1 MNKLIYQSIGV
12 ASLTVTAIFSQQV
25 SAADCVTSVSGTVTI
40 STACDLPSGGIT
52 IDSGAT
58 FNAGTYKLTD
68 SSSSGYLI
76 NNGTTN
82 FTGSY
87 TLIINSSTVSQITNN
102 GTFNL
107 DKSYGIKVDSG
118 GTITNFTNNGT
129 MTMGANYSIFNDGG
143 TITNFTNAGTM
154 NWNSG
159 YYGLLFGNGTLGTFT
174 NTGVITGATIDL
186 LNDADG
192 TFTTLNN
199 LQGKATSDP
208 LTVTNP
214 PINYNIIVGST
225 SDYGQV
231 VFTNSG
237 SLNFGIHSSSVLE
250 GGTTYSSVI
259 QGISSGSM
267 SGTSGTF
274 TDGDGSYAWTLN
286 NSSSTIW
293 DLVVGA
299 FAPDAPSAAST
310 LTSIQSASYG
320 IASQFAG
327 FAMSTNYANMNTYDC
342 GLFDAKGG
350 CFSVGG
356 RYSDVN
362 GNNNTDSSSSAL
374 VAVGGYKLNNH
385 FRVAGFID
393 QQANSSTPNGITLD
407 NKGPMVGMSLVWNQH
422 PDHLGYQVKVANA
435 YQSKDLS
442 ITRTATGDAEA
453 GRGDTE
459 IEVQS
464 YVAEVSYQFSDGVK
478 TSYRPYV
485 ALRRAIIKQDGY
497 TETDVDN
504 PLTFNTLEDKSTTVI
519 MGMKAKYKL
528 SNQVI
533 LNGAL
538 GVEHDVDNDIDKLQA
553 TSSTITGL
561 TAVDINSSIN
571 KTRPVATLGAT
582 YHISPNQTLSAQTQY
597 QELAYTSTSGKTA
610 YVNYT
615 VGF

>member
-1 MNKLIYQSIGV
+1 M
-12 ASLTVTAIFSQQV
+12 
-25 SAADCVTSVSGTVTI
+25 
-40 STACDLPSGGIT
+40 PSGGIT

-58 FNAGTYKLTD
+58 LNASTYKLTD

-82 FTGSY
+82 FTGAY
-87 TLIINSSTVSQITNN
+87 TLVINSSTVSQITNN
-102 GTFNL
+102 GTFTLSNP
-107 DKSYGIKVDSG
+107 YGIKVDSG

-129 MTMGANYSIFNDGG
+129 MTMGNNYSIWMNGG

-154 NWNSG
+154 NWTSG
-159 YYGLLFGNGTLGTFT
+159 YYGLRLETGTLGTFT
-174 NTGVITGATIDL
+174 NTGVITGATRDFFNGAAL
-186 LNDADG
+186 

-208 LTVTNP
+208 LTVSYP
-214 PINYNIIVGST
+214 PTNYNIIVGST

-231 VFTNSG
+231 VFSSSG

-267 SGTSGTF
+267 SGTSG
-274 TDGDGSYAWTLN
+274 SYTYSGTTYDWTLV
-286 NSSSTIW
+286 NSSGSIW
-293 DLVVGA
+293 DLITA
-299 FAPDAPSAAST
+299 SLAPSAAST
-310 LTSIQSASYG
+310 LASMTTASQA

-327 FAMSTNYANMNTYDC
+327 FAMSTNYANLNTYDC
-342 GLFDAKGG
+342 GLFDQDGG

-374 VAVGGYKLNNH
+374 VAVGGFKINDNL
-385 FRVAGFID
+385 RVAGFID

-453 GRGDTE
+453 GRGDTSM
-459 IEVQS
+459 EVQS

-478 TSYRPYV
+478 TAYRPYV

-497 TETDVDN
+497 TETGVDN

-528 SNQVI
+528 SNQVT

-571 KTRPVATLGAT
+571 KTRPVATMGAT

-597 QELAYTSTSGKTA
+597 QELAYTSTSAKTA

>member
-1 MNKLIYQSIGV
+1 MNKLFYQSIGV

-58 FNAGTYKLTD
+58 LNAGTYKLTD

-87 TLIINSSTVSQITNN
+87 TLVINSSTVSQITNN
-102 GTFNL
+102 GTFTLSNA
-107 DKSYGIKVDSG
+107 YGIRVDSG

-129 MTMGANYSIFNDGG
+129 MTMGANYSILNDGG

-154 NWNSG
+154 NWTSG
-159 YYGLLFGNGTLGTFT
+159 YYGLRFGTGTWGTFT

-342 GLFDAKGG
+342 GLFDQDGG

-362 GNNNTDSSSSAL
+362 GNNNSDSSSSAL

-435 YQSKDLS
+435 YQSKDLT

-453 GRGDTE
+453 GRGDTSM
-459 IEVQS
+459 EVQS

-478 TSYRPYV
+478 TTYRPYV

-528 SNQVI
+528 SNQVT

-571 KTRPVATLGAT
+571 KTRPVATLGVT

>member
-12 ASLTVTAIFSQQV
+12 ASIALTPLFTSQVFAVELVTNGGFESG
-25 SAADCVTSVSGTVTI
+25 VTSSWTW
-40 STACDLPSGGIT
+40 
-52 IDSGAT
+52 
-58 FNAGTYKLTD
+58 
-68 SSSSGYLI
+68 SS
-76 NNGTTN
+76 
-82 FTGSY
+82 TGSY
-87 TLIINSSTVSQITNN
+87 GTSPRAYGSPRTGSIAYQAYSNDATGYGSQDLTILGNSYTLKLGILTVPGSGIVVYDDISAILSGSTVT
-102 GTFNL
+102 L
-107 DKSYGIKVDSG
+107 
-118 GTITNFTNNGT
+118 
-129 MTMGANYSIFNDGG
+129 
-143 TITNFTNAGTM
+143 
-154 NWNSG
+154 SG
-159 YYGLLFGNGTLGTFT
+159 YALRTDARSTASVKLGDFSTE
-174 NTGVITGATIDL
+174 VLSLSGA
-186 LNDADG
+186 G
-192 TFTTLNN
+192 
-199 LQGKATSDP
+199 
-208 LTVTNP
+208 
-214 PINYNIIVGST
+214 YNSF
-225 SDYGQV
+225 S
-231 VFTNSG
+231 FS
-237 SLNFGIHSSSVLE
+237 
-250 GGTTYSSVI
+250 YS
-259 QGISSGSM
+259 
-267 SGTSGTF
+267 F
-274 TDGDGSYAWTLN
+274 
-286 NSSSTIW
+286 
-293 DLVVGA
+293 
-299 FAPDAPSAAST
+299 APSAAST

-327 FAMSTNYANMNTYDC
+327 FAMSTNYANLNTYDC
-342 GLFDAKGG
+342 GLFDQDGG

-374 VAVGGYKLNNH
+374 VVVGGYKLNNH

-393 QQANSSTPNGITLD
+393 QQVNSSTPNGITLD

-453 GRGDTE
+453 GRGDTSM
-459 IEVQS
+459 EVQS

-478 TSYRPYV
+478 TAYRPYV

-497 TETDVDN
+497 TETGVDN

-528 SNQVI
+528 SNQVT

-597 QELAYTSTSGKTA
+597 QELAYTSTSAKTA

>member
-1 MNKLIYQSIGV
+1 MKKAIYQYVGV
-12 ASLTVTAIFSQQV
+12 ASIALTPLFTSQVFAVELVTNGGFESGVTSSWTWSAAGSPYSGSARTGTKAYYAYSNDVTGYALQDITILGTSYSLKLGILTVPGSGVVGFDDISAIL
-25 SAADCVTSVSGTVTI
+25 SGSTVTLSGYALRTDAR
-40 STACDLPSGGIT
+40 STASVKLGDFSTEVLSL
-52 IDSGAT
+52 SGA
-58 FNAGTYKLTD
+58 
-68 SSSSGYLI
+68 GY
-76 NNGTTN
+76 NS
-82 FTGSY
+82 FSFSY
-87 TLIINSSTVSQITNN
+87 S
-102 GTFNL
+102 F
-107 DKSYGIKVDSG
+107 
-118 GTITNFTNNGT
+118 
-129 MTMGANYSIFNDGG
+129 
-143 TITNFTNAGTM
+143 
-154 NWNSG
+154 
-159 YYGLLFGNGTLGTFT
+159 
-174 NTGVITGATIDL
+174 
-186 LNDADG
+186 
-192 TFTTLNN
+192 
-199 LQGKATSDP
+199 
-208 LTVTNP
+208 
-214 PINYNIIVGST
+214 
-225 SDYGQV
+225 
-231 VFTNSG
+231 
-237 SLNFGIHSSSVLE
+237 
-250 GGTTYSSVI
+250 
-259 QGISSGSM
+259 
-267 SGTSGTF
+267 
-274 TDGDGSYAWTLN
+274 
-286 NSSSTIW
+286 
-293 DLVVGA
+293 
-299 FAPDAPSAAST
+299 APSAAST

-327 FAMSTNYANMNTYDC
+327 YAMSTNYANMNTYDC
-342 GLFDAKGG
+342 GLFDQDGG

-497 TETDVDN
+497 TETDVYS

-519 MGMKAKYKL
+519 IGMKAKYKL
-528 SNQVI
+528 SNQVT

-538 GVEHDVDNDIDKLQA
+538 GVEHDVDNDVDKLQA

-597 QELAYTSTSGKTA
+597 QELAYTSTSAKTA